1 MRATSATD
9 GAASTGKRARTA
21 SGSLFPP
28 FAGVAL
34 ADILANSAAIVIIMI
49 VVTLMA
55 RREEEEQKL
64 EQSEDVAVLLSREL
78 ATSFVM
84 NALPTSVPARL
95 HDYVTYPP
103 DRNPQH
109 AEMPIVELHAG
120 FVRDYYTGRIY
131 TRDELLRQDNAFD
144 AYLGRLA
151 FEQLQAV
158 RIDVYSITEFYIA
171 MSILKAHGVQPRH
184 WHFLAEGANRAV
196 RDGEAVGVLAE
207 RLRRDRPEFE
217 PSDGWP
223 GRGSSI
229 GRPESNDDGPGS
241 SLPDDVDLAVAGGG
255 TQAYP
260 MDGLGLGSGSGG
272 RAGGMDDTLD
282 LPPKPS
288 GRDSVQ
294 GSRAGPGVPGG
305 EAGGTSAIRF
315 RTAQPVSVEGTADLD
330 FDLHTVLRGLFA
342 FMRSVQAEVDAGR
355 PSPLAGFDFDRDVL
369 ARAEDP
375 LPDGDERLVGDLAE
389 ALSEPAE
396 QENPNL
402 VVVHRRLEAWRGQAL
417 GVPVNRSLYLARWLR
432 GPDQGEATG
441 EMETDVTLRLGLH
454 PAVYRGLRVPL
465 ARDGYILMP
474 PVAGPDREPRWRAVT
489 LVSAKVD
496 DFVTGFV
503 YAGVDEDGRLR
514 LPVDENAVE
523 IGGVGVESAYPPVA
537 LRGER
542 RQLLFYGLIAALFA
556 VGVVIRV
563 WRRA

>member
-1 MRATSATD
+1 MADGAPRRGSRAT
-9 GAASTGKRARTA
+9 
-21 SGSLFPP
+21 GSLFPP

-49 VVTLMA
+49 VVTLVA

-64 EQSEDVAVLLSREL
+64 EQSDDVAVLLSREL

-120 FVRDYYTGRIY
+120 YVRDYYTGRIY

-184 WHFLAEGANRAV
+184 WHFLTQGANAV
-196 RDGEAVGVLAE
+196 ARDPEAVGVLAE

-217 PSDGWP
+217 PSDGRS
-223 GRGSSI
+223 GAGSSI
-229 GRPESNDDGPGS
+229 GRSESNDDRAGS

-260 MDGLGLGSGSGG
+260 MDGLGLSSGG
-272 RAGGMDDTLD
+272 RAGGMEESVD
-282 LPPKPS
+282 LPPNA
-288 GRDSVQ
+288 GERDSAR
-294 GSRAGPGVPGG
+294 GASAESGVPGG
-305 EAGGTSAIRF
+305 EAGGTSAVRF
-315 RTAQPVSVEGTADLD
+315 RTAQPVSEEGTAELD
-330 FDLHTVLRGLFA
+330 FDLHTVLRGLFV
-342 FMRSVQAEVDAGR
+342 FMRSAQADADAGR
-355 PSPLAGFDFDRDVL
+355 PSPLAGLDFGRDVL

-375 LPDGDERLVGDLAE
+375 LSDGDERLVGVLVQ

-396 QENPNL
+396 VENPNL
-402 VVVHRRLEAWRGQAL
+402 VVVHRRLEVWRGQAL
-417 GVPVNRSLYLARWLR
+417 GVPVNRPLYLAHWLR
-432 GPDQGEATG
+432 GPNQGESSG

-454 PAVYRGLRVPL
+454 AAVYRGLRMPL
-465 ARDGYILMP
+465 GRDGYILMP
-474 PVAGPDREPRWRAVT
+474 PVAGSDLEPRWRMVT

-496 DFVTGFV
+496 DFVIGFV

-523 IGGVGVESAYPPVA
+523 IGGVGAESVYPPVA

-542 RQLLFYGLIAALFA
+542 RQLLFYGLVAALFA
-556 VGVVIRV
+556 VGVVVRV

>member
-1 MRATSATD
+1 MSAPSVAD
-9 GAASTGKRARTA
+9 GSPRRRGPST
-21 SGSLFPP
+21 GSLFPP

-49 VVTLMA
+49 VVTLLA

-109 AEMPIVELHAG
+109 AEMPIVELRAG
-120 FVRDYYTGRIY
+120 YVRDYYTGRIY
-131 TRDELLRQDNAFD
+131 TRDELLRRDNAFD
-144 AYLGRLA
+144 AYLDRLA

-171 MSILKAHGVQPRH
+171 MSILKAHGVQPSH
-184 WHFLAEGANRAV
+184 WHFLAEDVKGVA
-196 RDGEAVGVLAE
+196 RDPEAVGVLAE
-207 RLRRDRPEFE
+207 RLRRDRPDFE
-217 PSDGWP
+217 PSDALS

-229 GRPESNDDGPGS
+229 GRSESNDDRSGS
-241 SLPDDVDLAVAGGG
+241 PLPDDVDLAVAGGG

-260 MDGLGLGSGSGG
+260 MDGLGLGSASGD
-272 RAGGMDDTLD
+272 RPGGVEEALD
-282 LPPKPS
+282 LSPNAARRGAAQGPPE
-288 GRDSVQ
+288 
-294 GSRAGPGVPGG
+294 GPVVPGG
-305 EAGGTSAIRF
+305 AAAGASAIRF
-315 RTAQPVSVEGTADLD
+315 RTARPVGVAGAAELD

-342 FMRSVQAEVDAGR
+342 FMRSVQAGADAGH
-355 PSPLAGFDFDRDVL
+355 PSPLAGFDFGRDVL
-369 ARAEDP
+369 PRADDP
-375 LPDGDERLVGDLAE
+375 LSDGDERLVGALAR
-389 ALSEPAE
+389 ALAEPAE
-396 QENPNL
+396 EENPNL
-402 VVVHRRLEAWRGQAL
+402 VVVQRRREALRGQAL
-417 GVPVNRSLYLARWLR
+417 GVPVNRPLYLAHWLR

-441 EMETDVTLRLGLH
+441 ESETDVTVRLGLH
-454 PAVYRGLRVPL
+454 AAVYRGLRVPL
-465 ARDGYILMP
+465 VRDGYILMP
-474 PVAGPDREPRWRAVT
+474 PEAGPHREPRWRVVT
-489 LVSAKVD
+489 LVSARVD

-503 YAGVDEDGRLR
+503 YAGVDEDGRLQ

-523 IGGVGVESAYPPVA
+523 IGGIGAESVYPPVA

-542 RQLLFYGLIAALFA
+542 RQLLLYGLIAALFA